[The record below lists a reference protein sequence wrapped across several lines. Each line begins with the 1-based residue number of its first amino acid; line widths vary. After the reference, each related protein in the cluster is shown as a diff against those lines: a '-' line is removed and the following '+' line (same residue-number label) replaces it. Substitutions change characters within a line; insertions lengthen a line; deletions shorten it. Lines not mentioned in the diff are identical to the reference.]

1 MRGINMNKLIKTL
14 LILGLLVSAASAAI
28 LTEYFQDERTVE
40 VAPWMSFEVS
50 HDPAEL
56 TYGTTQ
62 LHDYINITSHKKYST
77 TCEIDTKILFNGD
90 ELTDTE
96 GIRVDYSV
104 ESGSGSLVT
113 PMDYNENG
121 MPEAAVFG
129 TQDADG
135 IYTIRRNILINED
148 LVPGTY
154 RIITVLIP
162 HQGNS

>member
-1 MRGINMNKLIKTL
+1 MNILLKILII
-14 LILGLLVSAASAAI
+14 LILLASVASAAI
-28 LTEYFQDERTVE
+28 LTEYFNDERTVE

-50 HDPAEL
+50 HDPAEI
-56 TYGTTQ
+56 TYGDTL
-62 LHDYINITSHKKYST
+62 LHDYINITSQKKYST
-77 TCEIDTKILFNGD
+77 TCEIDTQILFNGE
-90 ELTDTE
+90 ELTDTT

-104 ESGSGSLVT
+104 ESGNGDLII

-154 RIITVLIP
+154 KIITILIP
-162 HQGNS
+162 YQGNSA

>member
-1 MRGINMNKLIKTL
+1 MNKLISTS
-14 LILGLLVSAASAAI
+14 IIFILLVSIASAAI

-40 VAPWMSFEVS
+40 VKPWMSFEVS
-50 HDPAEL
+50 YDPAEV
-56 TYGTTQ
+56 TYGDTQ

-77 TCEIDTKILFNGD
+77 TCEIDTQILFNGE
-90 ELTDTE
+90 ELIDQE
-96 GIRVDYSV
+96 GIRVEYSV
-104 ESGSGSLVT
+104 ESGSGALVT
-113 PMDYNENG
+113 PNDYNNNG

-154 RIITVLIP
+154 KIITILVP
-162 HQGNS
+162 HQGDAS

>member
-1 MRGINMNKLIKTL
+1 MNILLKILII
-14 LILGLLVSAASAAI
+14 LILLVSVASAAI
-28 LTEYFQDERTVE
+28 LTEYFNDERTVE

-50 HDPAEL
+50 YDPIEL

-62 LHDYINITSHKKYST
+62 IYDYINITSHKKYST
-77 TCEIDTKILFNGD
+77 TCEIDTQILFNGE
-90 ELTDTE
+90 ELTDTT

-104 ESGSGSLVT
+104 ESGNGDLII

-154 RIITVLIP
+154 KIITILIP
-162 HQGNS
+162 YQGNSA